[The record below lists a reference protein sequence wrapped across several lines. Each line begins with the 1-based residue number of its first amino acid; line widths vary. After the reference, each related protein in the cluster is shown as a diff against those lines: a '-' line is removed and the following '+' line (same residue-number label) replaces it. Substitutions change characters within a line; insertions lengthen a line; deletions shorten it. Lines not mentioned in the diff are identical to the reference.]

1 MWWHKWSRWVLG
13 TKRLTLEVGAWH
25 AGGVVK
31 GAMLPPPLSPSIF
44 NGNHAGI
51 GLKRGGGS
59 ISPLTTPPPCHA
71 PTSKDNFLVPFIHL
85 LYLCHHIL
93 PLVNKLL
100 WNLHWKMSVNVKSL
114 ERNLIGIP
122 ISEWINA
129 LFIIVSHLSWHCQPK
144 CGFRTPKYLPG
155 CLKYCCMHICMYIF
169 DPVCI
174 FMISGKCM

>member
-1 MWWHKWSRWVLG
+1 MKQMG
-13 TKRLTLEVGAWH
+13 VGYKKANFGGRVGH

-71 PTSKDNFLVPFIHL
+71 PTSKDNFLVPYIHL

-93 PLVNKLL
+93 HLVNKLL

-129 LFIIVSHLSWHCQPK
+129 LFIIASPVSWHCQPT
-144 CGFRTPKYLPG
+144 CDYRTPKYLPG
-155 CLKYCCMHICMYIF
+155 WLKYYYVHICMFIS

-174 FMISGKCM
+174 LLISGKCL

>member
-1 MWWHKWSRWVLG
+1 MKQMG
-13 TKRLTLEVGAWH
+13 VGYKKANF
-25 AGGVVK
+25 GGRGVAC
-31 GAMLPPPLSPSIF
+31 GRSGQGCNASSPPQSKYFQWKPCW
-44 NGNHAGI
+44 NWAE
-51 GLKRGGGS
+51 KGGGS

-71 PTSKDNFLVPFIHL
+71 PTSKDNFLVPYIHL

-144 CGFRTPKYLPG
+144 SGFRTPKYLPG